1 MEVQAE
7 LIECMDESRIRPSA
21 ESSIEQALSRH
32 AAVLE
37 AVVVSP
43 PASFDRPA
51 LTVFIT
57 LKDGATQSQ
66 PLLDDF
72 AELAQSASGRADVA
86 IAILLVPALPKTR
99 SGKIRRQL
107 LVNVDSP

>member
-37 AVVVSP
+37 GLELYVV
-43 PASFDRPA
+43 DR
-51 LTVFIT
+51 
-57 LKDGATQSQ
+57 
-66 PLLDDF
+66 
-72 AELAQSASGRADVA
+72 
-86 IAILLVPALPKTR
+86 
-99 SGKIRRQL
+99 
-107 LVNVDSP
+107 